1 MWLMET
7 ARGVLRRLTTDGV
20 YEGYPV
26 LSPDGTQ
33 LLFNSYLKGKTD
45 LYLKSTADAS
55 AGTLLLETPV
65 AKNPADWSPDGRFI
79 LYDDFNTLWALP
91 LQGNKTPITIT
102 NRLRGTYSR
111 FSPDGR
117 WVSFG
122 SIESGT
128 IEIYVQPFPGP
139 GPKTRISTAGGSWPV
154 WRADGREL
162 FYVAP
167 DDRLMA
173 VSLKLND
180 KKVEVGTPTALF
192 PLHTRPPGTLGPH
205 FAVSPDGQRFLVN
218 TIVGQGETAPLTL
231 ILNWKAK
238 P

>member
-1 MWLMET
+1 
-7 ARGVLRRLTTDGV
+7 
-20 YEGYPV
+20 
-26 LSPDGTQ
+26 
-33 LLFNSYLKGKTD
+33 
-45 LYLKSTADAS
+45 
-55 AGTLLLETPV
+55 
-65 AKNPADWSPDGRFI
+65 
-79 LYDDFNTLWALP
+79 P
-91 LQGNKTPITIT
+91 LQGNKTPITIA
-102 NRLRGTYSR
+102 NRLRGAYSR

-128 IEIYVQPFPGP
+128 AEIYVQPFPGP
-139 GPKTRISTAGGSWPV
+139 GPKTRISKAGGSWPV
-154 WRADGREL
+154 WRPDGREL

-167 DDRLMA
+167 NDRLMA

-180 KKVEVGTPTALF
+180 KKVEADPPTALF
-192 PLHTRPPGTLGPH
+192 PLRIRPPGTGGPH

-218 TIVGQGETAPLTL
+218 TIVGEGETAPLTV